1 MIDRIKKP
9 RVGAY
14 VAISLISIA
23 FLTFSPMVSAQMMG
37 GYQGQKPPS
46 QSELQD
52 ETNMQNAGQAIYNN
66 LQSGKTS
73 CQKLTDNDYEKLGEY
88 FMGLSA
94 GSTENHVYWDNNIQQ
109 MMGDQGDT
117 NVHIAWGKRGSG
129 CQTNAAIPAN
139 TPSFIS
145 GMMNGRLAGGDNG
158 TMMYGYNNSSWD
170 GMDTALIILLAL
182 AVAAALFAWLRPRSS
197 VLESP
202 LDSLKSRYAKG
213 DISKSEFERLKKELG
228 VK

>member
-117 NVHIAWGKRGSG
+117 DVHIAWGKRGSG
-129 CQTNAAIPAN
+129 CQTNAAIPTN

-145 GMMNGRLAGGDNG
+145 GMMNDRLAGGDNG
-158 TMMYGYNNSSWD
+158 TMMYGYNNSSWN
-170 GMDTALIILLAL
+170 GMDTTLAALLAI
-182 AVAAALFAWLRPRSS
+182 AIVAGAYGWIHRSNPTRRTKTS
-197 VLESP
+197 AT
-202 LDSLKSRYAKG
+202 SRRK
-213 DISKSEFERLKKELG
+213 
-228 VK
+228 